1 MHTAKGLEYH
11 TVFIISCNEGVIP
24 YKKAKLESEIEEERR
39 LFYVA
44 MTRAKEKLVISYPK
58 EKNGKAVESSRFV
71 NELLNVDEREGQD

>member
-1 MHTAKGLEYH
+1 
-11 TVFIISCNEGVIP
+11 
-24 YKKAKLESEIEEERR
+24 
-39 LFYVA
+39 